1 MAIEQLIERLRT
13 AESPTRYLDAR
24 IAETMGW
31 TKRIDMIRDEV
42 TGEEK
47 AVATWIVPG
56 GTEPGRVPYYTSNLQ
71 HALDLAQQ
79 LVPAHVGGCS
89 WEEGMGSARIN
100 EGPYVQAMNP
110 QTALCIAALLS
121 LR

>member
-1 MAIEQLIERLRT
+1 
-13 AESPTRYLDAR
+13 
-24 IAETMGW
+24 MGW